1 MSPAQ
6 RENHGAFA
14 AMVIR
19 AGRSESA
26 AGKIP
31 SCHPAVSW

>member
-1 MSPAQ
+1 MALVQ

-19 AGRSESA
+19 AGRSELMPS
-26 AGKIP
+26 KIH
-31 SCHPAVSW
+31 SCHPPFS